1 MNTDVPLVML
11 VNNEPV
17 MCDVMRR
24 ILQMNGY
31 KVIVANDSAVA
42 VELTKRFKPAIVVL
56 DIGLSVNDKKELSA
70 DIRKTADCPIIYF
83 TSITSNQYNKKAK
96 KISGEVDAFITRP
109 TSMKKILSVVGNT
122 LGNHQRLVEAQ
133 V

>member
-83 TSITSNQYNKKAK
+83 TS
-96 KISGEVDAFITRP
+96 
-109 TSMKKILSVVGNT
+109 MNT
-122 LGNHQRLVEAQ
+122 D
-133 V
+133 